1 MRGPLFWLRAARAP
15 FFTGSFAP
23 IAVGTALAFYDGLG
37 IHWPHALLALIAL
50 TALHACA
57 NLANDYYD
65 HLSGNDAANT
75 TYATPFTGGSR
86 VIQLGLVEPW
96 EMLLAALLA
105 MGLGAAI
112 GLYLVWA
119 TGWPVLAL
127 GVVGGLTGFFYTA
140 PPFRLGY
147 RGAGELFIFLD
158 FGVLPVLGAYYV
170 QTQQFTAEA
179 VIASLP
185 TALLISAVLWV
196 NQFQDMEA
204 DAAVRKRHWVVRL
217 GRRVSARVHV
227 GLLVLSQ
234 AIVPVAV
241 LAGLLPPWALL
252 ALAGLPLALKASAV
266 VLRSYDDLPDLTP
279 ANAATIGCHL
289 VTSVGLSL
297 GLVLARLL

>member
-23 IAVGTALAFYDGLG
+23 IAVGTALAFSEGHHIDWLRA
-37 IHWPHALLALIAL
+37 ILALVAL

-65 HLSGNDAANT
+65 HLTGNDAANA

-86 VIQLGLVEPW
+86 VIQVGLVQPW
-96 EMLLAALLA
+96 EMLLAALMA

-119 TGWPVLAL
+119 TGWPVLVL

-140 PPFRLGY
+140 PPVRLGY
-147 RGAGELFIFLD
+147 RGVGELFIFLD
-158 FGVLPVLGAYYV
+158 FGLLPVLGAYYV
-170 QTQQFTAEA
+170 QTHQFTVQAA
-179 VIASLP
+179 LASLP

-196 NQFQDMEA
+196 NQFQDMAA
-204 DAAVRKRHWVVRL
+204 DAAVGKRHGVVRL
-217 GRRVSARVHV
+217 GRRLSAHVHV
-227 GLLVLSQ
+227 GLLATSQ
-234 AIVPVAV
+234 LVAPLTA
-241 LAGLLPPWALL
+241 LAGLLPPWSLL
-252 ALAGLPLALKASAV
+252 ALAGVPLALKASAV
-266 VLRSYDDLPDLTP
+266 VLRSYDDLPNLTP

-289 VTSVGLSL
+289 VTSLGLSL
-297 GLVLARLL
+297 GLVLARVL